1 MSHHNLCSSL
11 IAWVDTFKVKARHA
25 KVDDLAD
32 GVAIAEILQQCVPT
46 EFDDEWLVRIK
57 PDVGGNWRIKHSNL
71 KKVMERVTDY
81 YNDVLNQSIK
91 EFPKPDLGA
100 IAEHGNE
107 YHLGR
112 LLQLVLG
119 IAVNCDR
126 KEEYIN
132 TIMIMEE
139 DVQQVIMGAIQ
150 EIMNMDEHRNDA
162 TDGFVDIYD
171 DQDPK
176 VLENETRR
184 LREEKDLALQK
195 CHELDMQVAALQEEK
210 NAVQN
215 DNESLLQRIESGYH
229 LDDPSANVEVLP
241 ALQHSSSSGRKYHQL
256 QQQVELL
263 QEENFRVEGIKDD
276 FRIKAEMLEREVL
289 ELNHKNDELVA
300 VADEAQHLKDEMD
313 VLRHSTAK
321 LAKYEASIETY
332 KKKLEDLADLRKQV
346 KLLEEKNTSYM
357 KNTIELEEELKKANA
372 LKTQLETYKRQT
384 QELHIKLSEITK
396 RADKLEFEAGRQ
408 GDKMAQLQAENER
421 LRNERDT
428 LKETNNELTCTQL
441 YGSASM
447 MHNSPGSPELSTSPG
462 FTEMIPPEIREK
474 MIRLQHENKMLKLQ
488 QTESVDENLQLLQS
502 LLDDSN
508 SHKNELESDNRFA
521 NQRVLELEAELE
533 ELKKQ
538 QREQGISKSE
548 TDFSKRLYLQ
558 TLQNTDL
565 KLKIEEQ
572 NTRYN
577 RPKAYSFGY
586 AQSQNKR
593 EKLIEADTEL
603 QKKREYIDH
612 LEPKVVSNTDKVK
625 IMQTQLVKKDQ
636 DMKAMEERYKKYL
649 EKAKA
654 VIRTLDPKH
663 NPGSAPEIQALKS
676 QLQEKQRTIEH
687 LESEKEKSKVTRDI
701 EEKLIVSA
709 WYNMGMNLHRKAA
722 EDRLIHSG
730 GGQSFL
736 ARQRQASQKRSQAVT
751 GTNSMNR

>member
-548 TDFSKRLYLQ
+548 
-558 TLQNTDL
+558 NTDL

-572 NTRYN
+572 
-577 RPKAYSFGY
+577 K
-586 AQSQNKR
+586 

>member
-229 LDDPSANVEVLP
+229 LDDP
-241 ALQHSSSSGRKYHQL
+241 SSSSGRKYHQL

-548 TDFSKRLYLQ
+548 
-558 TLQNTDL
+558 NTDL

-572 NTRYN
+572 
-577 RPKAYSFGY
+577 K
-586 AQSQNKR
+586 

>member
-1 MSHHNLCSSL
+1 MMAHHDLCSSL
-11 IAWVDTFKVKARHA
+11 IAWVGTFELNARHV

-46 EFDDEWLVRIK
+46 EFDDEWFKRIK
-57 PDVGGNWRIKHSNL
+57 RDASGNWRIKHSNL
-71 KKVMERVTDY
+71 KKVLERITDY
-81 YNDVLNQSIK
+81 YNDVLNQSIQD
-91 EFPKPDLGA
+91 FPVPDLGS
-100 IAEHGNE
+100 IAELGNE

-132 TIMIMEE
+132 SIMGMEE

-150 EIMNMDEHRNDA
+150 EIMNMDVHHHDQ
-162 TDGFVDIYD
+162 TDGFEDLEETKY
-171 DQDPK
+171 
-176 VLENETRR
+176 LENETRR

-195 CHELDMQVAALQEEK
+195 CHELDLQVAALQEEK
-210 NAVQN
+210 NIVQIE
-215 DNESLLQRIESGYH
+215 NESLLQRMEQGYH
-229 LDDPSANVEVLP
+229 LDDPSSVA
-241 ALQHSSSSGRKYHQL
+241 GRKFHQL
-256 QQQVELL
+256 QQQVEQL

-276 FRIKAEMLEREVL
+276 FRIKAEMLDKEVS
-289 ELNHKNDELVA
+289 ELTRKNDELTVIA
-300 VADEAQHLKDEMD
+300 EEAQHMKDEMD
-313 VLRHSTAK
+313 ILRHSTAK
-321 LAKYEASIETY
+321 LAKYEASIDTY
-332 KKKLEDLADLRKQV
+332 KKKLEDLADLRKQI

-357 KNTIELEEELKKANA
+357 KNTIDLEEELKKANA

-384 QELHIKLSEITK
+384 QELHIKLSEVTK
-396 RADKLEFEAGRQ
+396 KADKLEFEAGRQ
-408 GDKMAQLQAENER
+408 GDKTAQLQAENER
-421 LRNERDT
+421 LRIERDS
-428 LKETNNELTCTQL
+428 LKETNDELTCTQL

-462 FTEMIPPEIREK
+462 FTEMVPPEIREK

-488 QTESVDENLQLLQS
+488 QTDSLDEKSQLLQS

-508 SHKNELESDNRFA
+508 SRKNELESDNRFA
-521 NQRVLELEAELE
+521 NQRILELEAELE
-533 ELKKQ
+533 ELKEQ

-548 TDFSKRLYLQ
+548 
-558 TLQNTDL
+558 NNDL

-572 NTRYN
+572 
-577 RPKAYSFGY
+577 K
-586 AQSQNKR
+586 

-603 QKKREYIDH
+603 QVKREYIDH
-612 LEPKVVSNTDKVK
+612 LEPKVTSNVDKMK
-625 IMQTQLVKKDQ
+625 LMQSQLVKKEQ

-663 NPGSAPEIQALKS
+663 NPGSAPEIQALKN
-676 QLQEKQRTIEH
+676 QLQEKQRTIEL
-687 LESEKEKSKVTRDI
+687 LESEKERSKVTRDN

-736 ARQRQASQKRSQAVT
+736 ARQRQASQKRSQSIT
-751 GTNSMNR
+751 GSNSMNR